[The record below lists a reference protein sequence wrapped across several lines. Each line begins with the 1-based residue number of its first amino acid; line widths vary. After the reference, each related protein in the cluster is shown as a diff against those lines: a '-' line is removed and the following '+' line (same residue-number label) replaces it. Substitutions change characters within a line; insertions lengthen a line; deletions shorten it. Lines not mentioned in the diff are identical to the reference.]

1 MKQSRILLATVLLT
15 LMLSGCSADPA
26 DPAVPKTGEL
36 QSEFADIGLA
46 LAEFQ
51 ETENAQA
58 KGGIRLEDTG
68 IDNPVFQGQDNEFY
82 LRLGDDG
89 AYSIWGCYYADFECR
104 LTDELSRCTII
115 YGHSSLND
123 ETEGERFTELKK
135 LNIGSFAEDHRYF
148 FFATGGKEYVATIFS
163 VGYWP
168 NSSQYLYANPTD
180 PAFEELLEDA
190 RARSIYNYDVEVG
203 LGDKIIILSTC
214 TGSEEERYVVMA
226 KLSDAYE
233 GKPGDLEINPTPKGA

>member
-58 KGGIRLEDTG
+58 KGWIRLEDTG

-123 ETEGERFTELKK
+123 ETEGERFTELKHWQFCG
-135 LNIGSFAEDHRYF
+135 GSSVFLLCHWWQGVCGHDLFSGLLAQLLAVSVRKPHR
-148 FFATGGKEYVATIFS
+148 S
-163 VGYWP
+163 R
-168 NSSQYLYANPTD
+168 L
-180 PAFEELLEDA
+180 
-190 RARSIYNYDVEVG
+190 
-203 LGDKIIILSTC
+203 
-214 TGSEEERYVVMA
+214 
-226 KLSDAYE
+226 
-233 GKPGDLEINPTPKGA
+233 